1 MAISNPTLLDT
12 KTLQTADK
20 LNSASISPSA
30 NALLI
35 IVHCV
40 EASFGSGWTD
50 SVSDSFGANL
60 GDWTSVDVE
69 IDGAVSVHMWMHYAQ
84 AGATPGSGTVSV
96 DPSAGDMQIM
106 FVLEL
111 TGHNTTSPVTQYK
124 TYSSDATPTSPK
136 ITLGSSPASGS
147 LVLGAIG
154 GGPGTT
160 SSGATSGT
168 GFTELADTRVA
179 GGGGIGSADHD
190 RGFTELA
197 DKRVAAPR
205 PTVPVTSCAVQYDN
219 GGADTTCD
227 WSLSNYGQTI
237 TGIALEIAAAS
248 GASPVSITLDKA
260 AVTASGKA
268 LSITKG
274 AVSITLAKAALT
286 AAGKALSVTA
296 PIPPT
301 SITLAKAALTAS
313 GKALTVTPGAV
324 SVTLD
329 KAALIASGKAATI
342 AVGATTIT
350 LDKASITASG
360 KALTV
365 TPGAVSV
372 TLDKAALVAS
382 GKSLMVTPGA
392 VSVTLDK
399 AGLTA
404 AGKSLT
410 VMPGAVSVTL
420 DKAALIAAGKKV
432 TVTAT
437 AAITVTLGK
446 ATITASGKS
455 LTVTPGAVS
464 ISLDKAAILTAGK
477 SIAVSA
483 PAPDTGGYSAWA
495 YNRWKESELREYLES
510 EDELVILLASAEVVK
525 RGRG

>member
-12 KTLQTADK
+12 KTLQTGDA

-40 EASFGSGWTD
+40 LASSGSGWTD
-50 SVSDSFGANL
+50 AVSDSFGANL
-60 GDWTSVDVE
+60 GDWSSVGVE
-69 IDGAVSVHMWMHYAQ
+69 IDGAATVHMWIHYAQ
-84 AGATPGSGTVSV
+84 CSGTPGSGTVTV
-96 DPSAGDMQIM
+96 DPSGGTRQIM

-111 TGHNTTSPVTQYK
+111 TGHNTTSPVAQSK
-124 TYSSDATPTSPK
+124 TYSSDATPTSPT
-136 ITLGSSPASGS
+136 ITLDDSPASGSLVLGAIGGGIGTTSSGATSGSGFTELADTRVATDASPNSLEITLDSSPASGS

-154 GGPGTT
+154 GGVGTT
-160 SSGATSGT
+160 SSAATSGS
-168 GFTELADTRVA
+168 GFTELADTRV
-179 GGGGIGSADHD
+179 GTTG
-190 RGFTELA
+190 
-197 DKRVAAPR
+197 
-205 PTVPVTSCAVQYDN
+205 VTSCAVQYDN

-301 SITLAKAALTAS
+301 SITLAKAALIAS
-313 GKALTVTPGAV
+313 GKVLTVTPGAV
-324 SVTLD
+324 S
-329 KAALIASGKAATI
+329 I
-342 AVGATTIT
+342 
-350 LDKASITASG
+350 
-360 KALTV
+360 
-365 TPGAVSV
+365 
-372 TLDKAALVAS
+372 TLDKAALV
-382 GKSLMVTPGA
+382 
-392 VSVTLDK
+392 
-399 AGLTA
+399 
-404 AGKSLT
+404 
-410 VMPGAVSVTL
+410 
-420 DKAALIAAGKKV
+420 
-432 TVTAT
+432 
-437 AAITVTLGK
+437 
-446 ATITASGKS
+446 ASGKS

-483 PAPDTGGYSAWA
+483 PAPDTGGHSAWA
-495 YNRWKESELREYLES
+495 YNRWKEMELREYLES
-510 EDELVILLASAEVVK
+510 EDEIVILLASAEVIR

>member
-12 KTLQTADK
+12 QTLQTADQ

-30 NALLI
+30 NALLV
-35 IVHCV
+35 IVHTV
-40 EASFGSGWTD
+40 LASSGSGWTD
-50 SVSDSFGANL
+50 AVSDSFGANL
-60 GDWTSVDVE
+60 GDWTSIGVE
-69 IDGAVSVHMWMHYAQ
+69 IDGAATVHMWLHYAQ
-84 AGATPGSGTVSV
+84 CGATPGSGTVSV
-96 DPSAGDMQIM
+96 DPSAGGRQVM
-106 FVLEL
+106 FVLEV

-124 TYSSDATPTSPK
+124 TYSSDATPTSPE
-136 ITLGSSPASGS
+136 ITLDSSPASGS

-154 GGPGTT
+154 GGVGTT
-160 SSGATSGT
+160 SSAATSGS

-179 GGGGIGSADHD
+179 
-190 RGFTELA
+190 
-197 DKRVAAPR
+197 
-205 PTVPVTSCAVQYDN
+205 TVGVTSCAVQYDN

-274 AVSITLAKAALT
+274 AVSI
-286 AAGKALSVTA
+286 
-296 PIPPT
+296 
-301 SITLAKAALTAS
+301 
-313 GKALTVTPGAV
+313 
-324 SVTLD
+324 
-329 KAALIASGKAATI
+329 
-342 AVGATTIT
+342 
-350 LDKASITASG
+350 
-360 KALTV
+360 
-365 TPGAVSV
+365 

-464 ISLDKAAILTAGK
+464 ISLDKAAILTAGQ

-483 PAPDTGGYSAWA
+483 PAPDTGGHSAWA
-495 YNRWKESELREYLES
+495 YNRWKEMELREYLES
-510 EDELVILLASAEVVK
+510 EDEIVILLASAEVIR

>member
-12 KTLQTADK
+12 QTLQTADQ

-30 NALLI
+30 NALLV
-35 IVHCV
+35 IVHTV
-40 EASFGSGWTD
+40 LASSGSGWTD
-50 SVSDSFGANL
+50 AVSDSFGANL
-60 GDWTSVDVE
+60 GDWTSIGVE
-69 IDGAVSVHMWMHYAQ
+69 IDGAATVHMWLHYAQ
-84 AGATPGSGTVSV
+84 CGATPGSGTVSV
-96 DPSAGDMQIM
+96 DPSAGGRQVM
-106 FVLEL
+106 FVLEV

-124 TYSSDATPTSPK
+124 TYSSDATPTSPE
-136 ITLGSSPASGS
+136 ITLDSSPAAGS

-154 GGPGTT
+154 GGVGTT
-160 SSGATSGT
+160 SSDATSGT

-179 GGGGIGSADHD
+179 
-190 RGFTELA
+190 
-197 DKRVAAPR
+197 
-205 PTVPVTSCAVQYDN
+205 TVGVTSCAVQYDN

-274 AVSITLAKAALT
+274 AVSI
-286 AAGKALSVTA
+286 
-296 PIPPT
+296 
-301 SITLAKAALTAS
+301 
-313 GKALTVTPGAV
+313 
-324 SVTLD
+324 
-329 KAALIASGKAATI
+329 
-342 AVGATTIT
+342 
-350 LDKASITASG
+350 
-360 KALTV
+360 
-365 TPGAVSV
+365 

-483 PAPDTGGYSAWA
+483 PAPDTGGHSAWA
-495 YNRWKESELREYLES
+495 YNRWKEMELREYLES
-510 EDELVILLASAEVVK
+510 EDEIVILLASAEVIR

>member
-12 KTLQTADK
+12 QTLQKASA

-40 EASFGSGWTD
+40 LASSGSGWTD
-50 SVSDSFGANL
+50 AVSDSFGANL
-60 GDWTSVDVE
+60 GDWSSVGVE
-69 IDGAVSVHMWMHYAQ
+69 IDGAATVHMWIHYAQ
-84 AGATPGSGTVSV
+84 CSGTPGSGTVTV
-96 DPSAGDMQIM
+96 DPSGGTQQIM

-111 TGHNTTSPVTQYK
+111 TGHNTTSPVAQSK
-124 TYSSDATPTSPK
+124 TYSSDATPTSPT
-136 ITLGSSPASGS
+136 ITLDDSPASGSLVLGAIGGGIGTTSSGATSGSGFTELADTRVSSDASPNSLEITLDSSPASGS

-154 GGPGTT
+154 GGVGTT
-160 SSGATSGT
+160 SSAATSGS
-168 GFTELADTRVA
+168 GFTELADPQA
-179 GGGGIGSADHD
+179 GPPG
-190 RGFTELA
+190 
-197 DKRVAAPR
+197 P
-205 PTVPVTSCAVQYDN
+205 PTGVTSCAVQYDN

-237 TGIALEIAAAS
+237 VGIALEIAAAS

-274 AVSITLAKAALT
+274 AVSITLA
-286 AAGKALSVTA
+286 
-296 PIPPT
+296 
-301 SITLAKAALTAS
+301 
-313 GKALTVTPGAV
+313 
-324 SVTLD
+324 
-329 KAALIASGKAATI
+329 
-342 AVGATTIT
+342 
-350 LDKASITASG
+350 
-360 KALTV
+360 
-365 TPGAVSV
+365 
-372 TLDKAALVAS
+372 KAALVAS

-483 PAPDTGGYSAWA
+483 PAPDTGGHSAWA
-495 YNRWKESELREYLES
+495 YNRWKEMELREYLES
-510 EDELVILLASAEVVK
+510 EDEIVILLASAEVIR

>member
-12 KTLQTADK
+12 QTLQTADQ

-30 NALLI
+30 NALLV
-35 IVHCV
+35 IVHTV
-40 EASFGSGWTD
+40 LASSGSGWTD
-50 SVSDSFGANL
+50 AVSDSFGANL
-60 GDWTSVDVE
+60 GDWTSIGVE
-69 IDGAVSVHMWMHYAQ
+69 IDGAATVHMWLHYAQ
-84 AGATPGSGTVSV
+84 CGATPGSGTVSV
-96 DPSAGDMQIM
+96 DPSAGGRQVM
-106 FVLEL
+106 FVLEV

-124 TYSSDATPTSPK
+124 TYSSDATPTSPE
-136 ITLGSSPASGS
+136 ITLDSSPASGS

-154 GGPGTT
+154 GGVGTT
-160 SSGATSGT
+160 SSAATSGS

-179 GGGGIGSADHD
+179 
-190 RGFTELA
+190 
-197 DKRVAAPR
+197 
-205 PTVPVTSCAVQYDN
+205 TVGVTSCAVQYDN

-274 AVSITLAKAALT
+274 AVSI
-286 AAGKALSVTA
+286 
-296 PIPPT
+296 
-301 SITLAKAALTAS
+301 
-313 GKALTVTPGAV
+313 
-324 SVTLD
+324 
-329 KAALIASGKAATI
+329 
-342 AVGATTIT
+342 
-350 LDKASITASG
+350 
-360 KALTV
+360 
-365 TPGAVSV
+365 

-483 PAPDTGGYSAWA
+483 PAPDTGGHSAWA
-495 YNRWKESELREYLES
+495 YNRWKEMELREYLET
-510 EDELVILLASAEVVK
+510 EDEIVILLASAEVIR

>member
-12 KTLQTADK
+12 QTLETADK

-30 NALLI
+30 NALLV
-35 IVHCV
+35 IVHTV
-40 EASFGSGWTD
+40 LAGSGWTD
-50 SVSDSFGANL
+50 AVSDSFGANL
-60 GDWTSVDVE
+60 GDWTSIGVE
-69 IDGAVSVHMWMHYAQ
+69 IDGASTVHMWIHYAQ
-84 AGATPGSGTVSV
+84 CSGTPGSGTVTV
-96 DPSAGDMQIM
+96 YDMTMDPPWVTRQVM

-111 TGHNTTSPVTQYK
+111 TGHNTTSPVVQYK
-124 TYSSDATPTSPK
+124 VYSSDATPTSPE
-136 ITLGSSPASGS
+136 ITLDSSPAAGS

-154 GGPGTT
+154 GGVGTT
-160 SSGATSGT
+160 SSAATSGS
-168 GFTELADTRVA
+168 GFTELADTRV
-179 GGGGIGSADHD
+179 GTTG
-190 RGFTELA
+190 
-197 DKRVAAPR
+197 
-205 PTVPVTSCAVQYDN
+205 VTSCAVQYDN

-237 TGIALEIAAAS
+237 TGIALEIAA
-248 GASPVSITLDKA
+248 GPVSITLDKA

-296 PIPPT
+296 PIPPP

-324 SVTLD
+324 SITLAKAALTAAGKALSVTAPIPPTSITLA
-329 KAALIASGKAATI
+329 KAALIASGK
-342 AVGATTIT
+342 V
-350 LDKASITASG
+350 
-360 KALTV
+360 LTV
-365 TPGAVSV
+365 TPGAVSI

-483 PAPDTGGYSAWA
+483 PAPDTGGHSAWA
-495 YNRWKESELREYLES
+495 YNRWKEMELREYLES
-510 EDELVILLASAEVVK
+510 EDEIVILLASAEVIR

>member
-12 KTLQTADK
+12 KTLRTSSA

-40 EASFGSGWTD
+40 LASSGSGWTD
-50 SVSDSFGANL
+50 AVSDSFGANL
-60 GDWTSVDVE
+60 GDWSSVGVE
-69 IDGAVSVHMWMHYAQ
+69 IDGATTTVHMWIHYAQ
-84 AGATPGSGTVSV
+84 CGATPGSGTVSV
-96 DPSAGDMQIM
+96 DPSDGIRQIM

-124 TYSSDATPTSPK
+124 TYSSDATPTSPE
-136 ITLGSSPASGS
+136 ITLDSSPASGS

-154 GGPGTT
+154 GGRGTT
-160 SSGATSGT
+160 SSGATSGS
-168 GFTELADTRVA
+168 GFTELADTRV
-179 GGGGIGSADHD
+179 GLTSA
-190 RGFTELA
+190 
-197 DKRVAAPR
+197 
-205 PTVPVTSCAVQYDN
+205 TSCAVQYDN

-227 WSLSNYGQTI
+227 WSLSNYGKTI

-301 SITLAKAALTAS
+301 SITLAKAALIAS
-313 GKALTVTPGAV
+313 GKVLTVTPGAV
-324 SVTLD
+324 S
-329 KAALIASGKAATI
+329 I
-342 AVGATTIT
+342 
-350 LDKASITASG
+350 
-360 KALTV
+360 
-365 TPGAVSV
+365 

-410 VMPGAVSVTL
+410 V
-420 DKAALIAAGKKV
+420 
-432 TVTAT
+432 
-437 AAITVTLGK
+437 
-446 ATITASGKS
+446 
-455 LTVTPGAVS
+455 TPGAVS

-483 PAPDTGGYSAWA
+483 PAPDTGGHSAWA
-495 YNRWKESELREYLES
+495 YNRWKEMELREYLES
-510 EDELVILLASAEVVK
+510 EDEIVILLASAEVIR

>member
-12 KTLQTADK
+12 QTLETEDK

-30 NALLI
+30 NALLV
-35 IVHCV
+35 IVHTV
-40 EASFGSGWTD
+40 LDSSGSGTD
-50 SVSDSFGANL
+50 AVSDSFGANL
-60 GDWTSVDVE
+60 GDWTSIGVK
-69 IDGAVSVHMWMHYAQ
+69 IDGASTVHMWIHYAQ
-84 AGATPGSGTVSV
+84 CSGTPGSGTVTV
-96 DPSAGDMQIM
+96 YDTTMDPSLCTRQVM

-111 TGHNTTSPVTQYK
+111 TGHNTTSPVVQYK
-124 TYSSDATPTSPK
+124 VYSSDATPTSPE
-136 ITLGSSPASGS
+136 ITLDSSPAAGS

-154 GGPGTT
+154 GGVGTT
-160 SSGATSGT
+160 SSAATSGS
-168 GFTELADTRVA
+168 GFTELADTRV
-179 GGGGIGSADHD
+179 GTTD
-190 RGFTELA
+190 
-197 DKRVAAPR
+197 
-205 PTVPVTSCAVQYDN
+205 VTSCAVQYDN

-237 TGIALEIAAAS
+237 TGIALEIA
-248 GASPVSITLDKA
+248 GPVSITLDKA

-301 SITLAKAALTAS
+301 SITL
-313 GKALTVTPGAV
+313 
-324 SVTLD
+324 D
-329 KAALIASGKAATI
+329 KAALIASGK
-342 AVGATTIT
+342 V
-350 LDKASITASG
+350 
-360 KALTV
+360 LTV
-365 TPGAVSV
+365 TPGAVSI

-483 PAPDTGGYSAWA
+483 PAPDTGGHSAWA
-495 YNRWKESELREYLES
+495 YNRWKEMELREYLES
-510 EDELVILLASAEVVK
+510 EDEIVILLASAEVIR

>member
-1 MAISNPTLLDT
+1 
-12 KTLQTADK
+12 
-20 LNSASISPSA
+20 
-30 NALLI
+30 
-35 IVHCV
+35 
-40 EASFGSGWTD
+40 
-50 SVSDSFGANL
+50 
-60 GDWTSVDVE
+60 
-69 IDGAVSVHMWMHYAQ
+69 
-84 AGATPGSGTVSV
+84 
-96 DPSAGDMQIM
+96 M
-106 FVLEL
+106 FVLEV

-124 TYSSDATPTSPK
+124 TYSSDATPTSPE
-136 ITLGSSPASGS
+136 ITLDSSPASGS

-154 GGPGTT
+154 GGVGTT
-160 SSGATSGT
+160 SSAATSGS

-179 GGGGIGSADHD
+179 TTG
-190 RGFTELA
+190 
-197 DKRVAAPR
+197 
-205 PTVPVTSCAVQYDN
+205 VTSCTVQYDN

-274 AVSITLAKAALT
+274 AVSITLA
-286 AAGKALSVTA
+286 
-296 PIPPT
+296 
-301 SITLAKAALTAS
+301 
-313 GKALTVTPGAV
+313 
-324 SVTLD
+324 
-329 KAALIASGKAATI
+329 
-342 AVGATTIT
+342 
-350 LDKASITASG
+350 
-360 KALTV
+360 
-365 TPGAVSV
+365 
-372 TLDKAALVAS
+372 KAALVAS

-483 PAPDTGGYSAWA
+483 PAPDTGGHSAWA
-495 YNRWKESELREYLES
+495 YNRWKEMELREYLES
-510 EDELVILLASAEVVK
+510 EDEIVILLASAEVIR

>member
-12 KTLQTADK
+12 QTLQKADQ

-40 EASFGSGWTD
+40 LASSSSGWTD
-50 SVSDSFGANL
+50 RVSDSFGANL

-69 IDGAVSVHMWMHYAQ
+69 IDGAATVHMWLHYAQ
-84 AGATPGSGTVSV
+84 CGATPGSGTVSV
-96 DPSAGDMQIM
+96 YPSAGDRQIM

-124 TYSSDATPTSPK
+124 TYSSDATPTSPE
-136 ITLGSSPASGS
+136 ITLDSSPASGS

-154 GGPGTT
+154 GGVGTT
-160 SSGATSGT
+160 PSDATSGT
-168 GFTELADTRVA
+168 GFTELADTRV
-179 GGGGIGSADHD
+179 GTTG
-190 RGFTELA
+190 
-197 DKRVAAPR
+197 
-205 PTVPVTSCAVQYDN
+205 VTSCAVQYDN
-219 GGADTTCD
+219 GGADKTCD

-237 TGIALEIAAAS
+237 TGIALEIAAAA
-248 GASPVSITLDKA
+248 GTTPVSITLNKA
-260 AVTASGKA
+260 AITASGK
-268 LSITKG
+268 
-274 AVSITLAKAALT
+274 V
-286 AAGKALSVTA
+286 
-296 PIPPT
+296 
-301 SITLAKAALTAS
+301 
-313 GKALTVTPGAV
+313 LTVTPGAV
-324 SVTLD
+324 S
-329 KAALIASGKAATI
+329 I
-342 AVGATTIT
+342 
-350 LDKASITASG
+350 
-360 KALTV
+360 
-365 TPGAVSV
+365 

-410 VMPGAVSVTL
+410 VMPGAVSITLAKAALTAAGKALSVTAPIPPTSITLAKAALIASGKALTVTPGAVSVTL
-420 DKAALIAAGKKV
+420 DKAALIAS
-432 TVTAT
+432 
-437 AAITVTLGK
+437 GK
-446 ATITASGKS
+446 AATIAIGATTITLDKASITASGKS

-483 PAPDTGGYSAWA
+483 PAPDTGGHSAWA
-495 YNRWKESELREYLES
+495 YNRWKEMELREYLES
-510 EDELVILLASAEVVK
+510 EDEIVILLASAEVIR

>member
-12 KTLQTADK
+12 QTLQTADQ

-30 NALLI
+30 NALLV
-35 IVHCV
+35 IVHTV
-40 EASFGSGWTD
+40 LASSGSGWTD
-50 SVSDSFGANL
+50 AVSDSFGANL
-60 GDWTSVDVE
+60 GDWTSIGVE
-69 IDGAVSVHMWMHYAQ
+69 IDGAATVHMWLHYAQ
-84 AGATPGSGTVSV
+84 CGATPGSGTVSV
-96 DPSAGDMQIM
+96 DPSAGGRQVM
-106 FVLEL
+106 FVLEV

-124 TYSSDATPTSPK
+124 TYSSDATPTSPE
-136 ITLGSSPASGS
+136 ITLDSSPASGS

-154 GGPGTT
+154 GGVGTT
-160 SSGATSGT
+160 SSDATSGT

-179 GGGGIGSADHD
+179 
-190 RGFTELA
+190 
-197 DKRVAAPR
+197 
-205 PTVPVTSCAVQYDN
+205 TVGVTSCAVQYDN

-301 SITLAKAALTAS
+301 SITLAKAALIAS

-342 AVGATTIT
+342 AIGATTIT

-365 TPGAVSV
+365 TPGAVSI

-382 GKSLMVTPGA
+382 GKS
-392 VSVTLDK
+392 
-399 AGLTA
+399 
-404 AGKSLT
+404 
-410 VMPGAVSVTL
+410 
-420 DKAALIAAGKKV
+420 
-432 TVTAT
+432 
-437 AAITVTLGK
+437 ITVSGTTPITISLGK
-446 ATITASGKS
+446 AAVTASGKS

-483 PAPDTGGYSAWA
+483 PAPDTGGHSAWA
-495 YNRWKESELREYLES
+495 YNRWKEMELREYLES
-510 EDELVILLASAEVVK
+510 EDEIVILLASAEVVK

>member
-12 KTLQTADK
+12 QTLQTADQ

-30 NALLI
+30 NALLV
-35 IVHCV
+35 IVHTV
-40 EASFGSGWTD
+40 LASSGSGWTD
-50 SVSDSFGANL
+50 AVSDSFGANL
-60 GDWTSVDVE
+60 GDWTSIGVE
-69 IDGAVSVHMWMHYAQ
+69 IDGAATVHMWLHYAQ
-84 AGATPGSGTVSV
+84 CGATPGSGTVSV
-96 DPSAGDMQIM
+96 DPSGGTRQIM
-106 FVLEL
+106 FVLEV

-124 TYSSDATPTSPK
+124 TYSSDATPTSPE
-136 ITLGSSPASGS
+136 ITLDSSPASGS

-154 GGPGTT
+154 GGVGTT

-179 GGGGIGSADHD
+179 
-190 RGFTELA
+190 
-197 DKRVAAPR
+197 
-205 PTVPVTSCAVQYDN
+205 TVGVTSCAVQYDN
-219 GGADTTCD
+219 GSADTTCD

-342 AVGATTIT
+342 AIGATTIT

-420 DKAALIAAGKKV
+420 DKAALVASGKS
-432 TVTAT
+432 
-437 AAITVTLGK
+437 ITVSGTTPITISLGK
-446 ATITASGKS
+446 AAVTASGKS

-464 ISLDKAAILTAGK
+464 ISLDKASILAAGK

-483 PAPDTGGYSAWA
+483 PAPDTGGHSAWA
-495 YNRWKESELREYLES
+495 YNRWKEMELREYLES

>member
-12 KTLQTADK
+12 QTLHGWIADK

-30 NALLI
+30 NALLV
-35 IVHCV
+35 IVHTV
-40 EASFGSGWTD
+40 LASSGSGWTD
-50 SVSDSFGANL
+50 SVTDSFGANL
-60 GDWTSVDVE
+60 GDWTSIGVE
-69 IDGAVSVHMWMHYAQ
+69 IDGAATVHMWLHYAQ
-84 AGATPGSGTVSV
+84 CGATPGSGTVSV
-96 DPSAGDMQIM
+96 DPSAGGRQVM
-106 FVLEL
+106 FVLEV

-124 TYSSDATPTSPK
+124 TYSSDATPTSPE
-136 ITLGSSPASGS
+136 ITLDSSPASGS

-160 SSGATSGT
+160 SSEATSGT
-168 GFTELADTRVA
+168 GFTELADTW
-179 GGGGIGSADHD
+179 
-190 RGFTELA
+190 
-197 DKRVAAPR
+197 VAAPR
-205 PTVPVTSCAVQYDN
+205 LPITSCAVQYDN

-329 KAALIASGKAATI
+329 KAALIASGKALSITKG
-342 AVGATTIT
+342 AVSIT
-350 LDKASITASG
+350 LDKAS
-360 KALTV
+360 
-365 TPGAVSV
+365 
-372 TLDKAALVAS
+372 
-382 GKSLMVTPGA
+382 
-392 VSVTLDK
+392 
-399 AGLTA
+399 
-404 AGKSLT
+404 
-410 VMPGAVSVTL
+410 
-420 DKAALIAAGKKV
+420 
-432 TVTAT
+432 
-437 AAITVTLGK
+437 
-446 ATITASGKS
+446 ITASGKS

-464 ISLDKAAILTAGK
+464 ISLDKASILASGK

-483 PAPDTGGYSAWA
+483 LAPDTGGYSAWA
-495 YNRWKESELREYLES
+495 YNRWRESELREYLES
-510 EDELVILLASAEVVK
+510 EDELVILLASAEVMR